1 MTDAEGA
8 AGEIAPPEAAPVA
21 DTPSRSPMRRS
32 RSFDNRPTLTPDQR
46 RRQARIVR
54 LAMDTLGSADAIKG
68 FLNDHHETLG
78 GRPLDLALASDEGL
92 AAAEALILPAGGARD

>member
-1 MTDAEGA
+1 MTT
-8 AGEIAPPEAAPVA
+8 APETPGDVVPTEAAPA
-21 DTPSRSPMRRS
+21 AEPSRSPMRRS
-32 RSFDNRPTLTPDQR
+32 RSFDNRPALTPDQR

-68 FLNDHHETLG
+68 FLNDRHEGLG

-92 AAAEALILPAGGARD
+92 AAAEALILPTGGVRD